1 MTEIVINTV
10 HGGFSVS
17 VEAMKLLLEKRGKK
31 TYFYA
36 RNLRK
41 KSKEVYNKTPVEK
54 IKKRFY
60 YVFDKDMGDNIDWG
74 ESRLDDFVS
83 DYDMPRDDK
92 NLVAV
97 VKELGNKANGLCAE
111 LKVVTIPDDVEWT
124 IEEYDGLEWIAEK
137 HRTWG

>member
-60 YVFDKDMGDNIDWG
+60 YVFDKDMGDNIDRG